1 MSTER
6 EPVTFLNS
14 AGETISNDP
23 LWLAQQ
29 TLSANGVE
37 GRKPDFDIAGPYDHL
52 DGPELKALAKERG
65 IKTTGWRKASLFREA
80 LEEWDEVQADADADA
95 DSDSDD
101 DDSDDSDKSSDSDD
115 E

>member
-29 TLSANGVE
+29 TLSEAGVE
-37 GRKPDFDIAGPYDHL
+37 GRKPDFDIAGPYDDL
-52 DGPELKALAKERG
+52 DGAQLKTLATERG
-65 IKTTGWRKASLFREA
+65 IKTKGWRKASQFREA
-80 LEEWDEVQADADADA
+80 LEEWDEVQADEAQAA
-95 DSDSDD
+95 AEAKP
-101 DDSDDSDKSSDSDD
+101 DDSGDADKSSDSDD